1 MSRPKI
7 NPLLSELIAAH
18 RTARRE
24 DLAQALDACGL
35 RQTGR
40 PIFGVSFVTIDG
52 NNYAPEPGGRPAL
65 IVPYF
70 EGGELVD
77 LVATGFATRTCRTR
91 DGLCVALG
99 TDQIEQA
106 RWNEGQLR
114 LYSDPLE
121 WLQHGRQGA
130 CVVDWRAA
138 RHALAD
144 VPAIAC
150 SSDMLAARVE
160 KAMRQPVR
168 LPALYVREAAH
179 AA

>member
-1 MSRPKI
+1 MNAPKV
-7 NPLLSELIAAH
+7 NPLLWELVAAC

-35 RQTGR
+35 RQTGG
-40 PIFGVSFVTIDG
+40 PIFGVDFVAIDA
-52 NNYAPEPGGRPAL
+52 NNYAPEPNGRAAL

-70 EGGELVD
+70 EEGRLLD
-77 LVATGFATRTCRTR
+77 LVACGFATRTSRTR
-91 DGLCVALG
+91 AGICVALG
-99 TDQIEQA
+99 MDAIDTA

-121 WLQHGRQGA
+121 WLQRGRQGA
-130 CVVDWRAA
+130 CVIDWRAA

-150 SSDMLAARVE
+150 SSDALAARVE
-160 KAMRQPVR
+160 KALRQPVT

>member
-1 MSRPKI
+1 MSRTPI
-7 NPLLSELIAAH
+7 NPLLCELVAAH

-35 RQTGR
+35 RQTGG
-40 PIFGVSFVTIDG
+40 PIFGVEFVAIDA
-52 NNYAPEPGGRPAL
+52 NNYAPEPNGKPAV

-77 LVATGFATRTCRTR
+77 LVATGLATRTCRTR
-91 DGLCVALG
+91 EGLCVALG
-99 TDQIEQA
+99 MDAIEEA

-114 LYSDPLE
+114 LYADPLE
-121 WLQHGRQGA
+121 WLRHGRQGA
-130 CVVDWRAA
+130 CVIDWRAA

-144 VPAIAC
+144 VAAIVC

-160 KAMRQPVR
+160 KALSQPVR
-168 LPALYVREAAH
+168 LPTLYVREAAH